1 MQLVSSSC
9 ILDLMPLTLRV
20 PRAATAADAEITSL
34 AALLQ
39 NKRVVQALAALE
51 QLSSWTT
58 DQQIFLTEIP
68 APTFQESARGEAVR
82 KLFAAAGL
90 RTRTD
95 SAGNVIGERPGTSRK
110 DVILISAH
118 LDTVF
123 PAGTC
128 VKVQRDGRRLTAPGI
143 SDNGTGLAAL
153 VCLAR
158 ALHLTKLRTH
168 HTLLFAANPCEE
180 GEGNLRGMRKLVE
193 TFRGRLR
200 AVIAVDGAA
209 TDHITTMA
217 LASRRLEISLS
228 GPGGH
233 SWADFGMPNPV
244 HALARGINIFLA
256 TSVPESPRTTFN
268 VGVIQAGTSVNTIG
282 NLAVVKVDMRSESG
296 DELTRIAHAL
306 LAAID
311 QGVIAEMAAAA
322 ALGHSSDPR
331 IEIRFRSIGDR
342 PGGELAADSPLLQ
355 AVRQADRHLNNQSRF
370 ERSSTDA
377 NIPLSLGIPAIAVGG
392 GGRSGG
398 AHSLSEWYD
407 PSGRELGVKRILL
420 TALAISGVEP

>member
-1 MQLVSSSC
+1 MALSLRSS
-9 ILDLMPLTLRV
+9 
-20 PRAATAADAEITSL
+20 RAAVAPASQLTPVASL
-34 AALLQ
+34 IQ
-39 NKRVVQALAALE
+39 NRRVAQALAVLD

-58 DQQIFLTEIP
+58 EQQILLTEIP
-68 APTFQESARGEAVR
+68 APTFQEAARAEAVR
-82 KLFAAAGL
+82 KFFVAAGL

-95 SAGNVIGERPGTSRK
+95 SAGNIIGERPGSLRK

-123 PAGTC
+123 PPGTR
-128 VKVQRDGRRLTAPGI
+128 VKVQRDGRRISAPGI
-143 SDNGTGLAAL
+143 SDNGAGLAAL
-153 VCLAR
+153 VCLTR
-158 ALHLTKLRTH
+158 ALHDAKVRTQCS
-168 HTLLFAANPCEE
+168 LLFAANPGEE

-200 AVIAVDGAA
+200 AVIAVDGAC

-217 LASRRLEISLS
+217 LASRRLEVSLS

-244 HALARGINIFLA
+244 HALSRGVGKFLA
-256 TSVPESPRTTFN
+256 LRVPDTPRTTFN

-282 NLAVVKVDMRSESG
+282 GQALAKVDMRSESEA
-296 DELTRIAHAL
+296 ELDRLEAGL
-306 LAAID
+306 RKAIEA
-311 QGVIAEMAAAA
+311 GVAEEMASASAAGHA
-322 ALGHSSDPR
+322 ADPR
-331 IEIRFRSIGDR
+331 IEIAFRSLGDR
-342 PGGELAADSPLLQ
+342 PGGELPADAPLLE
-355 AVRQADRHLNNQSRF
+355 AVRQADRYLNNQSRL

-398 AHSLSEWYD
+398 AHSPGEWYD
-407 PSGRELGVKRILL
+407 PTGRELGVKRILL
-420 TALAISGVEP
+420 TALAVAGTES